1 MKYKQVEDPL
11 CIKMAKTL
19 QRLPVAMPTFA
30 SAPVATS
37 CARTQPK
44 NPIPGAAP
52 LLLLHGFDSSS
63 LEWRRLM

>member
-1 MKYKQVEDPL
+1 
-11 CIKMAKTL
+11 MAKTL

-30 SAPVATS
+30 TAPVATS